1 MCGRMMLTSPVSA
14 IERIFG
20 VPERPNLKP
29 RWNIAPTQEIP
40 VIRKDKDRRRL
51 ALPRWGLVPS
61 WAEDPS
67 IGARMIN
74 ARAESAAEKP
84 AFREAFRLRRCLVPV
99 DGFYEWAEVD
109 GRKQGRIIRRRD
121 RALFALAGLW
131 ESWRGPKGGPELDPP
146 LETPPLETATVL
158 TTSANAA
165 LSVLHDRMPVILDE
179 GDWAA
184 WFDPET
190 PLSDLATLLRP
201 APDDLLDLTP
211 VGPRV
216 NSVRNDDP
224 GCLDPPPE
232 PVRKPADDQ
241 FSLF

>member
-1 MCGRMMLTSPVSA
+1 MLTSPVSA

-40 VIRKDKDRRRL
+40 IIRKDKDRRRL

-74 ARAESAAEKP
+74 ARSESAAEKP

-109 GRKQGRIIRRRD
+109 GRKQGRIIRCRD

-131 ESWRGPKGGPELDPP
+131 ECWRGPKGGPAVE
-146 LETPPLETATVL
+146 PPLETATVL

-184 WFDPET
+184 WLDPET

-224 GCLDPPPE
+224 GCLDPPPPPE
-232 PVRKPADDQ
+232 PVRKAADDQ

>member
-1 MCGRMMLTSPVSA
+1 MTLTSPVSA
-14 IERIFG
+14 IQRLFG
-20 VPERPNLKP
+20 VSERPNLKP

-51 ALPRWGLVPS
+51 FLPRWGLVPS

-74 ARAESAAEKP
+74 ARSESAAEKP
-84 AFREAFRLRRCLVPV
+84 AFREAFRLRRCLVPL
-99 DGFYEWAEVD
+99 DGFYEWTEVD

-131 ESWRGPKGGPELDPP
+131 ESWRGPKGGPAGDPA
-146 LETPPLETATVL
+146 LETPPLETVTVL
-158 TTSANAA
+158 TTSANAP

-184 WFDPET
+184 WLDPET
-190 PLSDLATLLRP
+190 PLSDVAKLLRP

-224 GCLDPPPE
+224 GCLDPPASE
-232 PVRKPADDQ
+232 PPRKPVDDQ

>member
-1 MCGRMMLTSPVSA
+1 MMLTSPVSA
-14 IERIFG
+14 IQRIFG

-61 WAEDPS
+61 WADDPAV
-67 IGARMIN
+67 GARMIN

-84 AFREAFRLRRCLVPV
+84 AFRDALRHRRCLVPL
-99 DGFYEWAEVD
+99 DGFYEWAVVD

-121 RALFALAGLW
+121 HALFALAGLW
-131 ESWRGPKGGPELDPP
+131 ESWRGPKRGPAVD
-146 LETPPLETATVL
+146 PPLETATVL

-179 GDWAA
+179 RDWAA
-184 WFDPET
+184 WLDPET
-190 PLSDLATLLRP
+190 PLSDLAKLLRP
-201 APDDLLDLTP
+201 APDDLLDLSP

-224 GCLDPPPE
+224 GCLDPPLSE

-241 FSLF
+241 LSLF